1 MATRRPVQ
9 RAPEAAQLSE
19 RTFDETVAASQGLLL
34 VDFWADWSGPAH
46 TIAPVLEDLAAASE
60 DRVTRAK
67 VNVVEN
73 AGLATRYG
81 IRSVATILF
90 VKEGP
95 VADRVFGAV
104 PKTVLRRHLDRASLL
119 S

>member
-1 MATRRPVQ
+1 MVRRRPIQGASEGPVV
-9 RAPEAAQLSE
+9 RAELRRDCGRDPGVSSWW
-19 RTFDETVAASQGLLL
+19 DYG
-34 VDFWADWSGPAH
+34 ADWCEPTH

-60 DRVTRAK
+60 DQVTPAK

-73 AGLATRYG
+73 PGLATRHE
-81 IRSVATILF
+81 IRSVPTILF

-95 VADRVFGAV
+95 VRDPLVGAV
-104 PKTVLRRHLDRASLL
+104 PKTVLRRHLDRASLV